1 MKTTAPVVL
10 LAVAAMVLSL
20 TTLGALLGVRL
31 VASDRLRHMSEA
43 MKELGNASI
52 ETTITVR
59 QTLPLSAQINIV
71 KPTQIDLTLDVAD
84 KIPIRLEVK
93 VDETLTVPLDLQI
106 DEQIPLV
113 TAMTITE
120 KSRVRVKADI
130 DLEQPVTWRLI
141 ERIAPLLN
149 IKGNVPLDHEV
160 EIHFPETL
168 QVKGNIPVKF
178 RLREELRVPVAF
190 KVPIDQV
197 LDLKLAIQQQ
207 ARVGFP
213 EPLHITGE
221 IPVVLEIPVS
231 IPLEP
236 TPVGTYLRKMAGQ
249 LDSLLAW

>member
-1 MKTTAPVVL
+1 MKSTAPVVL
-10 LAVAAMVLSL
+10 LAVGAMALSL
-20 TTLGALLGVRL
+20 TTLGVLLGVRL
-31 VASDRLRHMSEA
+31 VASDRLRHMSDA

-59 QTLPLSAQINIV
+59 QTLPLAAQINII
-71 KPTQIDLTLDVAD
+71 KPTQIDLTLDVSD

-130 DLEQPVTWRLI
+130 DVEQPVRWRLFN
-141 ERIAPLLN
+141 RVAPLLN
-149 IKGNVPLDHEV
+149 IKGTIPLDQEV
-160 EIHFPETL
+160 EVAFPETL
-168 QVKGNIPVKF
+168 RVSGSIPVKF
-178 RLREELRVPVAF
+178 RLREELRVPVSF
-190 KVPIDQV
+190 EVPVDQI
-197 LDLKLAIQQQ
+197 LDLKLAILQQ

-221 IPVVLEIPVS
+221 IPVALEMPVS
-231 IPLEP
+231 IPLDT

-249 LDSLLAW
+249 LDSLMAW

>member
-20 TTLGALLGVRL
+20 ITLGALLGVRL
-31 VASDRLRHMSEA
+31 VAADRLRQISEA

-84 KIPIRLEVK
+84 NIPIRLEVK
-93 VDETLTVPLDLQI
+93 VDETLTVPLDLEI
-106 DEQIPLV
+106 DEQIPLE
-113 TAMTITE
+113 TAMTIAK

-130 DLEQPVTWRLI
+130 DVEQPVRWRLLN
-141 ERIAPLLN
+141 RVAPLLN
-149 IKGNVPLDHEV
+149 IKGTIPLDQEV
-160 EIHFPETL
+160 EIAFPETL
-168 QVKGNIPVKF
+168 RVRGSIPVKF

-190 KVPIDQV
+190 EVPVDQM

-231 IPLEP
+231 IPLDCFLYKQIKTCSIKLKHP
-236 TPVGTYLRKMAGQ
+236 L
-249 LDSLLAW
+249 

>member
-1 MKTTAPVVL
+1 MKTTPPVVL

-31 VASDRLRHMSEA
+31 VAADRLRQISEA

-84 KIPIRLEVK
+84 NIPIRLEVK
-93 VDETLTVPLDLQI
+93 VDETLTVPLDLEI
-106 DEQIPLV
+106 DEQIPLE
-113 TAMTITE
+113 TAMTIAK

-130 DLEQPVTWRLI
+130 DVEQPVRWRLLN
-141 ERIAPLLN
+141 RVAPLLN
-149 IKGNVPLDHEV
+149 IKGTIPLDQEV
-160 EIHFPETL
+160 EIAFPETL
-168 QVKGNIPVKF
+168 RVRGSIPVKF

-190 KVPIDQV
+190 EVPVDQM

-221 IPVVLEIPVS
+221 VPVVLEIPVS
-231 IPLEP
+231 IPLQP
-236 TPVGTYLRKMAGQ
+236 TPVGTYLHKMAGQ

>member
-1 MKTTAPVVL
+1 MKTTPPVVL

-20 TTLGALLGVRL
+20 ITLGALLGVRL
-31 VASDRLRHMSEA
+31 VAADRLRQISEA

-93 VDETLTVPLDLQI
+93 VDETLTVPLDLEI
-106 DEQIPLV
+106 DEQIPLE
-113 TAMTITE
+113 TAMTIAK

-130 DLEQPVTWRLI
+130 DVEQPVRWRLLN
-141 ERIAPLLN
+141 RVAPLLN
-149 IKGNVPLDHEV
+149 IKGTIPLDQEV
-160 EIHFPETL
+160 EIAFPETL
-168 QVKGNIPVKF
+168 RVRGSIPVKF

-190 KVPIDQV
+190 EVPVDQM

-236 TPVGTYLRKMAGQ
+236 TPVGTCLHKMAGQ

>member
-1 MKTTAPVVL
+1 MKTTPPVVL

-20 TTLGALLGVRL
+20 ITLGALLGVRL
-31 VASDRLRHMSEA
+31 VAADRLRQISEA

-93 VDETLTVPLDLQI
+93 VDETLTVPLDLEI
-106 DEQIPLV
+106 DEQIPLE
-113 TAMTITE
+113 TAMTIAK

-130 DLEQPVTWRLI
+130 DVEQPVRWRLLN
-141 ERIAPLLN
+141 RVAPLLN
-149 IKGNVPLDHEV
+149 IKGTIPLDQEV
-160 EIHFPETL
+160 EIAFPETL
-168 QVKGNIPVKF
+168 RVRGSIPVKF

-190 KVPIDQV
+190 EVPVDQM

-221 IPVVLEIPVS
+221 VPVVLEIPVS
-231 IPLEP
+231 IPLQP

>member
-31 VASDRLRHMSEA
+31 VAADRLRQISEA
-43 MKELGNASI
+43 MKEFAAASI

-59 QTLPLSAQINIV
+59 QTLPLAAQINIIR
-71 KPTQIDLTLDVAD
+71 PTQIDLTLDVSD
-84 KIPIRLEVK
+84 KIPVRLEVK

-106 DEQIPLV
+106 DEQIPLE
-113 TAMTITE
+113 TAMTIAK

-130 DLEQPVTWRLI
+130 DVEQPVRWRLLN
-141 ERIAPLLN
+141 RVAPLLN
-149 IKGNVPLDHEV
+149 IKGSIPLDQEV
-160 EIHFPETL
+160 EIAFPETL
-168 QVKGNIPVKF
+168 RVSGSIPVKF

-190 KVPIDQV
+190 EVPVDQL

-221 IPVVLEIPVS
+221 IPVVLEIPVF

-236 TPVGTYLRKMAGQ
+236 TPVGAYLRKMAGQ
-249 LDSLLAW
+249 LDGLLAW

>member
-20 TTLGALLGVRL
+20 TTLGALLGVRE
-31 VASDRLRHMSEA
+31 VAADRLGQMSEA
-43 MKELGNASI
+43 MQELAAASI

-59 QTLPLSAQINIV
+59 QTLPLAAQINIIR
-71 KPTQIDLTLDVAD
+71 PTQIDLTLDVSD
-84 KIPIRLEVK
+84 QIPVRLEVK

-106 DEQIPLV
+106 DEQIPLE
-113 TAMTITE
+113 TAMTIAK

-130 DLEQPVTWRLI
+130 DVEQPVRWRLLN
-141 ERIAPLLN
+141 RVAPLLN
-149 IKGNVPLDHEV
+149 IKGTIPLDQEV
-160 EIHFPETL
+160 EIAFPETL
-168 QVKGNIPVKF
+168 RVSGSIPVKF
-178 RLREELRVPVAF
+178 RLREELRVPVSF
-190 KVPIDQV
+190 EVPVDQV

-221 IPVVLEIPVS
+221 IPVALEIPVS
-231 IPLEP
+231 IPLDT

-249 LDSLLAW
+249 LAGLLAW

>member
-20 TTLGALLGVRL
+20 ITLGALLGVRL
-31 VASDRLRHMSEA
+31 VAADRLRQISEA

-93 VDETLTVPLDLQI
+93 VDETLTVPLDLEI
-106 DEQIPLV
+106 DEQIPLE
-113 TAMTITE
+113 TAMTIAK

-130 DLEQPVTWRLI
+130 DVEQPVRWRLLN
-141 ERIAPLLN
+141 RVAPLLN
-149 IKGNVPLDHEV
+149 IKGTIPLDQEV
-160 EIHFPETL
+160 EIAFPETL
-168 QVKGNIPVKF
+168 RVRGSIPVKF
-178 RLREELRVPVAF
+178 RLREELRVPVSF
-190 KVPIDQV
+190 EVPVDQM

-221 IPVVLEIPVS
+221 VPVVLEIPVS
-231 IPLEP
+231 IPLQP

>member
-1 MKTTAPVVL
+1 MKSSAPVVL
-10 LAVAAMVLSL
+10 LAVAALAVSL
-20 TTLGALLGVRL
+20 TTLGTLLGVRL
-31 VASDRLRHMSEA
+31 VAADRLRQMSAA

-59 QTLPLSAQINIV
+59 QTLPLSAQIKII

-120 KSRVRVKADI
+120 KSRVRVKAEI
-130 DLEQPVTWRLI
+130 DLEQPVRWRLI

-149 IKGNVPLDHEV
+149 IKGSVPLDQEM

-168 QVKGNIPVKF
+168 QVRGTSRSSSACAKSCGSPWPLRCPLIRCSTSNWPSNNRRGSVFPNRSRSRGNSRGAGNP
-178 RLREELRVPVAF
+178 RL
-190 KVPIDQV
+190 D
-197 LDLKLAIQQQ
+197 
-207 ARVGFP
+207 
-213 EPLHITGE
+213 
-221 IPVVLEIPVS
+221 
-231 IPLEP
+231 PLEP
-236 TPVGTYLRKMAGQ
+236 TPVGSYLHQMAGQ

>member
-31 VASDRLRHMSEA
+31 VAADRLRQISEA
-43 MKELGNASI
+43 MKEVAAASI

-59 QTLPLSAQINIV
+59 QTLPLAAQINIIR
-71 KPTQIDLTLDVAD
+71 PTQIDLTLDVSD
-84 KIPIRLEVK
+84 KIPVRLEVK

-106 DEQIPLV
+106 DEQIPLE
-113 TAMTITE
+113 TAMTIAK

-130 DLEQPVTWRLI
+130 DVEQPVRWRLLN
-141 ERIAPLLN
+141 RVAPLLN
-149 IKGNVPLDHEV
+149 IKGSIPLDQEV
-160 EIHFPETL
+160 EIAFPETL
-168 QVKGNIPVKF
+168 RVSGSIPVKF

-190 KVPIDQV
+190 EVPVDQM

-221 IPVVLEIPVS
+221 IPVVLEIPVF

-236 TPVGTYLRKMAGQ
+236 TPVGAYLRKMAGQ
-249 LDSLLAW
+249 LDGLLAW

>member
-20 TTLGALLGVRL
+20 TTLGALLVVRL
-31 VASDRLRHMSEA
+31 VAADRLGQMSEA
-43 MKELGNASI
+43 MQELAAASI

-59 QTLPLSAQINIV
+59 QTLPLAAQINIIR
-71 KPTQIDLTLDVAD
+71 PTQIDLTLDVSD
-84 KIPIRLEVK
+84 QIPVRLEVK

-106 DEQIPLV
+106 DEQIPLE
-113 TAMTITE
+113 TAMTIAK

-130 DLEQPVTWRLI
+130 DVEQPVRWRLLN
-141 ERIAPLLN
+141 RVAPLLN
-149 IKGNVPLDHEV
+149 IKGTIPLDQEV
-160 EIHFPETL
+160 EIAFPETL
-168 QVKGNIPVKF
+168 RVSGSIPVKF
-178 RLREELRVPVAF
+178 RLREELRVPVSF
-190 KVPIDQV
+190 EVPVDQV

-221 IPVVLEIPVS
+221 IPVALEMPVS
-231 IPLEP
+231 IPLDT

-249 LDSLLAW
+249 LAGLLAW

>member
-59 QTLPLSAQINIV
+59 QTLPLSAQISIV

-106 DEQIPLV
+106 DEQIPLE
-113 TAMTITE
+113 TAMTIAK

-130 DLEQPVTWRLI
+130 DLEQPVRL
-141 ERIAPLLN
+141 P
-149 IKGNVPLDHEV
+149 
-160 EIHFPETL
+160 FPRPCGS
-168 QVKGNIPVKF
+168 VAVSRSNSACARSCVF
-178 RLREELRVPVAF
+178 RWPSRCPSTRCLISNWPSSSRRES
-190 KVPIDQV
+190 
-197 LDLKLAIQQQ
+197 
-207 ARVGFP
+207 GFP
-213 EPLHITGE
+213 NRFISRGKSPWSWKS
-221 IPVVLEIPVS
+221 PSSSP
-231 IPLEP
+231 
-236 TPVGTYLRKMAGQ
+236 
-249 LDSLLAW
+249 

>member
-1 MKTTAPVVL
+1 MKSSSPVVL

-20 TTLGALLGVRL
+20 ITLGALLGVRV
-31 VASDRLRHMSEA
+31 VAADRLRQISEA

-84 KIPIRLEVK
+84 NIPIRLEVK
-93 VDETLTVPLDLQI
+93 VDETLTVPLDLEI
-106 DEQIPLV
+106 DEQIPLE
-113 TAMTITE
+113 TAMTIAK

-130 DLEQPVTWRLI
+130 DVEQPVRWRLLN
-141 ERIAPLLN
+141 RVAPLLN
-149 IKGNVPLDHEV
+149 IKGTIPLDQEV
-160 EIHFPETL
+160 EIAFPETL
-168 QVKGNIPVKF
+168 RVRGSIPVKF

-190 KVPIDQV
+190 EVPVDQM

-236 TPVGTYLRKMAGQ
+236 TPVGTCLHKMAGQ

>member
-1 MKTTAPVVL
+1 MKTTPPVVL

-20 TTLGALLGVRL
+20 ITLGALLGVRL
-31 VASDRLRHMSEA
+31 VAADRLRQISEA

-93 VDETLTVPLDLQI
+93 VDETLTVPLDLEI
-106 DEQIPLV
+106 DEQIPLE
-113 TAMTITE
+113 TAMTIAK

-130 DLEQPVTWRLI
+130 DVEQPVRWRLLN
-141 ERIAPLLN
+141 RVAPLLN
-149 IKGNVPLDHEV
+149 IKGTIPLDQEV
-160 EIHFPETL
+160 EIAFPETL
-168 QVKGNIPVKF
+168 RVRGSIPVKF
-178 RLREELRVPVAF
+178 RLREELRVPVSF
-190 KVPIDQV
+190 EVPVDQM

-221 IPVVLEIPVS
+221 VPVVLEIPVS
-231 IPLEP
+231 IPLQP

>member
-1 MKTTAPVVL
+1 MKTTPPVVL

-20 TTLGALLGVRL
+20 ITLGALLGVRV
-31 VASDRLRHMSEA
+31 VAADRLRQISEA

-84 KIPIRLEVK
+84 NIPIRLEVK
-93 VDETLTVPLDLQI
+93 VDETLTVPLDLEI
-106 DEQIPLV
+106 DEQIPLE
-113 TAMTITE
+113 TAMTIAK

-130 DLEQPVTWRLI
+130 DVEQPVRWRLLN
-141 ERIAPLLN
+141 RVAPLLN
-149 IKGNVPLDHEV
+149 IKGTIPLDQEV
-160 EIHFPETL
+160 EIAFPETL
-168 QVKGNIPVKF
+168 RVRGSIPVKF

-190 KVPIDQV
+190 EVPVDQM

-236 TPVGTYLRKMAGQ
+236 TPVGTCLHKMAGQ

>member
-1 MKTTAPVVL
+1 MKTTPPVVL

-31 VASDRLRHMSEA
+31 VAADRLRQISEA

-93 VDETLTVPLDLQI
+93 VDETLTVPLDLEI
-106 DEQIPLV
+106 DEQIPLE
-113 TAMTITE
+113 TAMTIAK

-130 DLEQPVTWRLI
+130 DVEQPVRWRLLN
-141 ERIAPLLN
+141 RVAPLLN
-149 IKGNVPLDHEV
+149 IKGTIPLDQEV
-160 EIHFPETL
+160 EIAFPETL
-168 QVKGNIPVKF
+168 RVRGSIPVKF
-178 RLREELRVPVAF
+178 RLREELRVPVSF
-190 KVPIDQV
+190 EVPVDQM

-221 IPVVLEIPVS
+221 VPVVLEIPVS
-231 IPLEP
+231 IPLQP

>member
-1 MKTTAPVVL
+1 MKSTTPVVL
-10 LAVAAMVLSL
+10 IAVAALALSL
-20 TTLGALLGVRL
+20 TTLGALVGVRL
-31 VASDRLRHMSEA
+31 VAADRLRQMSEA
-43 MKELGNASI
+43 MKELANASI

-59 QTLPLSAQINIV
+59 QTLPLAAQINII

-106 DEQIPLV
+106 DQQIPV
-113 TAMTITE
+113 ETAMTIAK
-120 KSRVRVKADI
+120 KSRIRVKADVH
-130 DLEQPVTWRLI
+130 LEQPVRWRLI

-149 IKGNVPLDHEV
+149 IKGSVPLDQEM
-160 EIHFPETL
+160 EIAFPETL
-168 QVKGNIPVKF
+168 RVKGSIPVKF
-178 RLREELRVPVAF
+178 RLREELRVPVSF
-190 KVPIDQV
+190 DVPIDQM

-236 TPVGTYLRKMAGQ
+236 TPVGIYLRKMAGQ